1 MFLLSGPAHA
11 VVNDEYVGGML
22 PLVVFGAVAAFALYL
37 IARAKWRKF
46 LHDREVGSE

>member
-22 PLVVFGAVAAFALYL
+22 PLVVFGAAAAFVLYL
-37 IARAKWRKF
+37 LARAKWRKF
-46 LHDREVGSE
+46 LENRRLGGE